1 MSETAK
7 KIISQLTLQ
16 EKCELCA
23 QADGSFGRVERL
35 GKSGNVPQDNPR
47 GGADYFRSGKP
58 KEGDGQYHPAALPS
72 DACLAMSWDTEL
84 ARKAGELFALESRA
98 NPDPVSW
105 LFRPGANIKRSPLCG
120 RNFEYFSEDPV
131 LTGEMAGAFIQGL
144 QENQVA
150 ATLKHFICNNQEFE
164 RMTTNSMV
172 SERALREVYLRA
184 FEIAIQKGQPMA
196 VMSSYNQV
204 NGEWVNSN
212 QHICDLLRKDLGYEG
227 VVVSDFAAVH
237 HNKVQ
242 AHRCGMMDIELAPV
256 QVHSKEL
263 MEAVLS
269 GQIEEAQIDAGLGRV
284 FDLVEKLYE
293 TEPASQDQEAWHE
306 QARLM
311 AQQSIVLLQNDG
323 ILPLAG
329 SPTADDNQLPGRNCG
344 KILLVGELAENPSYM
359 GGGSGHMNGW
369 RVPTYLDACREYC
382 PDAAYAQGYRLVE
395 GWPPVEPVSESRIKE
410 AVEAAR
416 DADTVIVFAGLGYC
430 YESEGYDRAD
440 IQLPEGQRRLLDAL
454 VSTGKNI
461 VLVLSCASVLD
472 ISPWKDRLNAVLY
485 NSLGGEAV
493 AQATADILFGAA
505 QPGGRLAETWPV
517 CEGHTPSFMNFARS
531 CQDMPDVVYGEGI
544 YVGYRWYE
552 KRALPVLYPFG
563 HGLSYTAFE
572 IGEPVL
578 SSRELT
584 PEDTLAIR
592 IPVTN
597 TGNREGSEVVQLY
610 LSYPEGSVCDHPVK
624 ELKAFGKIFLQPG
637 ESGEVRLELDKKA
650 FSFFS
655 PSQNRWIVEDG
666 GYILQIGTSAA
677 DISFAIP
684 VMMRGGDVPFVYT
697 EMTPLTWFILSEK
710 YHRILRADF
719 PPEVDQMMNQDTFE
733 WCCLCMPLPFY
744 KLTEGY
750 LGEPTMTREQM
761 EEVLR
766 KMNDEQ

>member
-1 MSETAK
+1 MGEAARS
-7 KIISQLTLQ
+7 IIRQLTLQ

-35 GKSGNVPQDNPR
+35 GKRGNVPQDNPR

-72 DACLAMSWDTEL
+72 DACLAMSWDKEL
-84 ARKAGELFALESRA
+84 ARKAGELFALECRA

-144 QENQVA
+144 QENHVA
-150 ATLKHFICNNQEFE
+150 ATLKHFLCNNQEFE
-164 RMTTNSMV
+164 RMTTNSIV

-184 FEIAIQKGQPMA
+184 FEIAIQKGKPRS

-212 QHICDLLRKDLGYEG
+212 QHICDLLRKDLGYDG

-256 QVHSKEL
+256 NVHSKEL
-263 MEAVLS
+263 MEAVIS
-269 GQIEEAQIDAGLGRV
+269 GQTEEAQIDTSLERV
-284 FDLVEKLYE
+284 FDLVEELYD
-293 TEPASQDQEAWHE
+293 TEPAGADPEAWHE
-306 QARLM
+306 EARLM

-323 ILPLAG
+323 ILPLEKG
-329 SPTADDNQLPGRNCG
+329 PERMLV
-344 KILLVGELAENPSYM
+344 VGELACDPSYM

-369 RVPTYLDACREYC
+369 RVDTYLEEIRKIC
-382 PDAAYAQGYRLVE
+382 PEAAYEPGYTLVE
-395 GWPPVEPVSESRIKE
+395 GWPPTEPVDEERIM
-410 AVEAAR
+410 AAAR
-416 DADTVIVFAGLGYC
+416 AAKDADIVIVFAGLGYC

-440 IQLPEGQRRLLDAL
+440 IELPPAQRKLLDAL
-454 VSTGKNI
+454 TLANKKI
-461 VLVLSCASVLD
+461 VLVLSCASVIDL
-472 ISPWKDRLNAVLY
+472 SPWNDRLSAVLY

-493 AQATADILFGAA
+493 ASATVNILFGDA

-517 CEGHTPSFMNFARS
+517 CEGHTPAFTNFARS
-531 CQDMPDVVYGEGI
+531 CQDMPDVMYGEGI

-552 KRALPVLYPFG
+552 KRSLPVLYPFG
-563 HGLSYTAFE
+563 HGLSYTTFA
-572 IGEPVL
+572 IGKPVL
-578 SSRELT
+578 SSQELT
-584 PEDTLAIR
+584 PEDILSIR
-592 IPVTN
+592 VPVTN

-610 LSYPEGSVCDHPVK
+610 LSYPDGSVCDHPVK
-624 ELKAFGKIFLQPG
+624 ELKAFEKVFLRPG
-637 ESGEVRLELDKKA
+637 ESKEVCLTLDRRA

-655 PSQNRWIVEDG
+655 PSQERWIVEDG
-666 GYILQIGTSAA
+666 GYMLRIGTSVEKIACE
-677 DISFAIP
+677 IP
-684 VMMRGGDVPFVYT
+684 VLMHGGDVPFVYT

-719 PPEVDQMMNQDTFE
+719 PPEVDRMMDQQTFE

-744 KLTEGY
+744 KITEPYMGP
-750 LGEPTMTREQM
+750 PTMTWEQM
-761 EEVLR
+761 LDVLK
-766 KMNDEQ
+766 KMNSESPA